1 MPNWKE
7 RNQME
12 QIIDKEI
19 YKIPLDYKNQLIK
32 IKKHK
37 NEIKLE
43 RYHNYLIEAAGIAFS
58 KEAVDKLNK
67 TFTSMRKNNK
77 ISFEKCVRFVK
88 KIEMKEKEIVKNYS
102 KQKTMFNKI
111 FYELSDKKKENLINS
126 DIKFYSVLKSKK
138 VSKSCSG

>member
-58 KEAVDKLNK
+58 KEAVDKLNQ

-77 ISFEKCVRFVK
+77 TSFEKCVCFVK

-138 VSKSCSG
+138 ASKSC